1 MEFEALVATSRIVDG
16 GWRIVD
22 GRLDFAPMMETVLS
36 EGLVGREAAET
47 FHGTLIAGLRRVDRR
62 RSVRAKPDA
71 CRARRR
77 LHDEPSAF
85 RGTSRCA
92 ARKRT
97 DPCVAARGSRKRRR
111 LVVRTSRV
119 RARPGPRSPQLDGG
133 VTMCLAI
140 PVEVREVLPDDM
152 AKVGLDGVVKVISTA
167 LVDDVQVGDYV
178 VLHVGYAL
186 AKIDPEE
193 ARKTIE
199 LLKAVG
205 AAA

>member
-1 MEFEALVATSRIVDG
+1 
-16 GWRIVD
+16 
-22 GRLDFAPMMETVLS
+22 
-36 EGLVGREAAET
+36 
-47 FHGTLIAGLRRVDRR
+47 
-62 RSVRAKPDA
+62 
-71 CRARRR
+71 
-77 LHDEPSAF
+77 
-85 RGTSRCA
+85 
-92 ARKRT
+92 
-97 DPCVAARGSRKRRR
+97 
-111 LVVRTSRV
+111 
-119 RARPGPRSPQLDGG
+119 
-133 VTMCLAI
+133 MCLAI